1 MAALGCPADD
11 GLPFSTWTLSKLA
24 GFLVAERVVEDV
36 FQERLRVLLREQGV
50 SLPGRQ
56 DLEDPH

>member
-1 MAALGCPADD
+1 MDPVESSPASSS
-11 GLPFSTWTLSKLA
+11 P
-24 GFLVAERVVEDV
+24 RVVEDV